1 MQSKSAAVRLDGSE
15 HPAFDRDE
23 ALHQVKMAAIL
34 QNADHEIVEVDG
46 VSGSVDVMEEAMVAP
61 A

>member
-1 MQSKSAAVRLDGSE
+1 
-15 HPAFDRDE
+15 
-23 ALHQVKMAAIL
+23 MAAIL